1 MKGQDQS
8 LVDEKHT
15 ETYSVSIR
23 SSPPKTYTSEG
34 QMTDN
39 RRPMVL
45 ALFAA
50 DSLALGVHWIYDTE
64 KIRKS
69 FGRVDTLRKPL
80 PGSYHPTKEK
90 GDFTHYGDQTFVLL
104 ESIAA
109 QRGFDLSDFSK
120 RWQNLFKTYRGYFD
134 QATKKTL
141 QNLAQGKAIE
151 EAGSS
156 STELSG
162 AARIA
167 PLVFLYHKDPETL
180 VKAARAQTQ
189 MTHNNPLVMDGAEFF
204 ARVCCEVLDGTSPT
218 KAMTEVAARRFKEFP
233 LFAWVNDGIESAR
246 EDSVS
251 AIARFGQSCHTDE
264 AFPGVVHLIAKY
276 EKDLKEALVQ
286 SVMAGGDNAGRGLMV
301 GMVLGAHLGDK
312 GLPKEWISEIKR
324 GADILRLLQQIER

>member
-1 MKGQDQS
+1 
-8 LVDEKHT
+8 
-15 ETYSVSIR
+15 
-23 SSPPKTYTSEG
+23 
-34 QMTDN
+34 MTDT

-45 ALFAA
+45 ASFAA
-50 DSLALGVHWIYDTE
+50 DSLALGVHWIYDAE
-64 KIRKS
+64 MIKKD

-90 GDFTHYGDQTFVLL
+90 GEFTHYGDQTYVLL

-109 QRGFDLSDFSK
+109 QRGFDLYDFSK
-120 RWQNLFKTYRGYFD
+120 RWQDLFKTYRGYFD

-141 QNLAQGKAIE
+141 QNLARGKAVE

-156 STELSG
+156 STELAG

-167 PLVFLYHKDPETL
+167 PLVFFYHKDPETL

-189 MTHNNPLVMDGAEFF
+189 MTHNNPLVIDGAEFF
-204 ARVCCEVLDGTSPT
+204 ARVCCKVLDGTSPT
-218 KAMTEVAARRFKEFP
+218 KAMTEVAAQRFKRSP
-233 LFAWVNDGIESAR
+233 LFAWVKEGIESAR

-251 AIARFGQSCHTDE
+251 TIARFGQTCHTDD

-286 SVMAGGDNAGRGLMV
+286 AIMAGGDNAGRGLMV
-301 GMVLGAHLGDK
+301 GMVLGAYLGDK
-312 GLPKEWISEIKR
+312 GLPQEWVSELKR
-324 GADILRLLQQIER
+324 GADILRLLQQIEG